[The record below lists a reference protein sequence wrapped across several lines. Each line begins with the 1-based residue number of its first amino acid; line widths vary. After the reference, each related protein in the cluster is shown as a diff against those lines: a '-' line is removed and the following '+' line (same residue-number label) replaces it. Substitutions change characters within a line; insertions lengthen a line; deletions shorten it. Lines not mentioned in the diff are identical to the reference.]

1 MHVHARF
8 TKFLMSKLGIY
19 CHICLGLGVLGG
31 SSLEDRSYI
40 LRKIQ
45 TRLQWQATVVSFE
58 VHVSTAAS
66 SCVCLESRDPSSC
79 GCVLRKYL
87 YQIKDERGRK
97 ATWLQWRIATT
108 RSILCNI
115 YIPNTDQKETRQH
128 PKCYK
133 LAPPWTGCPPCS
145 DKTDSL

>member
-1 MHVHARF
+1 MHVHIRF
-8 TKFLMSKLGIY
+8 TKFLMSKLGIC

-58 VHVSTAAS
+58 VHVSAAAS
-66 SCVCLESRDPSSC
+66 SCGCLESRDPSSR
-79 GCVLRKYL
+79 GCVLHKYL
-87 YQIKDERGRK
+87 YQIKDERGT
-97 ATWLQWRIATT
+97 TWLQWRIMAM
-108 RSILCNI
+108 RSTLCNN

-133 LAPPWTGCPPCS
+133 FAPPWTGRPPCS
-145 DKTDSL
+145 DKTYSL